1 MFIYQNVTENC
12 PVFFWKFQKKVF
24 VNRSSGHGT
33 MQINLEHE
41 IEAMEIKYD
50 GRQSKELEEKHHLQE
65 RGPEALL

>member
-1 MFIYQNVTENC
+1 MRQRVHLTLC
-12 PVFFWKFQKKVF
+12 
-24 VNRSSGHGT
+24 GHGT

-50 GRQSKELEEKHHLQE
+50 GRQSKELEEKNHLQE

>member
-1 MFIYQNVTENC
+1 MTIC
-12 PVFFWKFQKKVF
+12 
-24 VNRSSGHGT
+24 GDGT
-33 MQINLEHE
+33 MQINLELE